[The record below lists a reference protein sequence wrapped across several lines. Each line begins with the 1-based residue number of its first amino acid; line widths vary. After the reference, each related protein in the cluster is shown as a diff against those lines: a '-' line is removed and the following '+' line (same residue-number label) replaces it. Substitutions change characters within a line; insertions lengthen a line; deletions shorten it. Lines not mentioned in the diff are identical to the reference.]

1 VNPKNVNVAAVPNLP
16 VIFLAGTTA
25 CGKTDLALRLA
36 REFPFDLVSVDSGQV
51 YRGMDIGTA
60 KPAPAVLEKTPHGL
74 IDIRDVEEPYSAA
87 DFRTDAQR
95 LISDSRRRGR
105 IPLCVGGTLFYFSA
119 LFYGL
124 SDLPPADA
132 LLRATLEE
140 EARTVGWPGLYER
153 LHRLAPDAA
162 RHIAPEDRQRIL
174 RALEIH
180 MHSGSV
186 GEETARIGGL
196 ADSNV
201 RVLKLCLF
209 LSNRAVLH
217 ERISQRFKS
226 MLGQGFLEEVEGLKS
241 AFPKARQTPAMRSVG
256 YQQAWR
262 FLQGETS
269 RRQFEEDVQTAT
281 RRLAKRQLTWLRN
294 EPGWIWF
301 DALNP
306 RVFEGI
312 SRFLDAAGCR

>member
-1 VNPKNVNVAAVPNLP
+1 MNPKNVNVAAVPNLP

-60 KPAPAVLEKTPHGL
+60 KPVPAVLEKTPHGL

-186 GEETARIGGL
+186 GEEAARIGGL
-196 ADSNV
+196 AGSNV

-209 LSNRAVLH
+209 FSNRAVLH

>member
-1 VNPKNVNVAAVPNLP
+1 MPNPP

-60 KPAPAVLEKTPHGL
+60 KPAPSVLERTPHGL
-74 IDIRDVEEPYSAA
+74 INICDVERPYSAA
-87 DFRTDAQR
+87 DFRTDAQQ
-95 LISDSRRRGR
+95 LISESRSRGR

-119 LFYGL
+119 LLHGL

-132 LLRATLEE
+132 RLRSTLEE
-140 EARTVGWPGLYER
+140 EARAIGWQDLYER

-180 MHSGSV
+180 MLAG
-186 GEETARIGGL
+186 GAGKATARIGGL
-196 ADSNV
+196 MGSHV

-209 LSNRAVLH
+209 FSDRAALH
-217 ERISQRFKS
+217 ERISQRFKL
-226 MLGQGFLEEVEGLKS
+226 MLEQGFLEEVEDLKS
-241 AFPKARQTPAMRSVG
+241 AFPNARETPAMRSVG
-256 YQQAWR
+256 YQQAWG
-262 FLQGETS
+262 FLQGEIS
-269 RRQFEEDVQTAT
+269 RGQFEDDVQTAT

-306 RVFEGI
+306 RVLEGI
-312 SRFLDAAGCR
+312 SRFLAAVGCR

>member
-1 VNPKNVNVAAVPNLP
+1 MSPKNLSAATVPNPP

-60 KPAPAVLEKTPHGL
+60 KPAPSVLERTPHGL
-74 IDIRDVEEPYSAA
+74 INIRDVERPYSAA
-87 DFRTDAQR
+87 DFRTDAQQ
-95 LISDSRRRGR
+95 LISESHSRGR

-119 LFYGL
+119 LLHGL

-132 LLRATLEE
+132 RLRSTLEE
-140 EARTVGWPGLYER
+140 EARAIGWQDLYER

-180 MHSGSV
+180 MLAG
-186 GEETARIGGL
+186 GAGKATARIGGL
-196 ADSNV
+196 MGSHV

-209 LSNRAVLH
+209 FSDRAALH
-217 ERISQRFKS
+217 ERISQRFKL
-226 MLGQGFLEEVEGLKS
+226 MLEQGFLEEVEDLKS
-241 AFPKARQTPAMRSVG
+241 AFPNARETPAMRSVG
-256 YQQAWR
+256 YQQAWG
-262 FLQGETS
+262 FLQGEIS
-269 RRQFEEDVQTAT
+269 RGQFEDDVQTAT

-294 EPGWIWF
+294 DSGWTWF
-301 DALNP
+301 DALDA
-306 RVFEGI
+306 RVLEAI

>member
-1 VNPKNVNVAAVPNLP
+1 MSPKNLSAATVPNPP

-60 KPAPAVLEKTPHGL
+60 KPAPSVLERTPHGL
-74 IDIRDVEEPYSAA
+74 INIRDVERPYSAA
-87 DFRTDAQR
+87 DFRTDAQQ
-95 LISDSRRRGR
+95 LISESRSRGR

-119 LFYGL
+119 LLHGL

-132 LLRATLEE
+132 RLRSTLEE
-140 EARTVGWPGLYER
+140 EARAIGWQGLHER

-180 MHSGSV
+180 MLAG
-186 GEETARIGGL
+186 GAGKATARIGGL
-196 ADSNV
+196 MGSHV

-209 LSNRAVLH
+209 FSDRAALH
-217 ERISQRFKS
+217 ERISQRFKL
-226 MLGQGFLEEVEGLKS
+226 MLEQGFLEEVEDLKS
-241 AFPKARQTPAMRSVG
+241 AFPNARQTPAMRSVG
-256 YQQAWR
+256 YQQAWG
-262 FLQGETS
+262 FLQGEIS
-269 RRQFEEDVQTAT
+269 RGQFEDDVQTAT

-306 RVFEGI
+306 RVLEGI
-312 SRFLDAAGCR
+312 SRFLAAVGCR

>member
-1 VNPKNVNVAAVPNLP
+1 MSPKNENTSAAPNPP

-60 KPAPAVLEKTPHGL
+60 KPAPSVLERTPHGL
-74 IDIRDVEEPYSAA
+74 INIRDVQRPYSAA
-87 DFRTDAQR
+87 DFRTDAQE
-95 LISDSRRRGR
+95 LISESRSRGR

-119 LFYGL
+119 LLHGL

-132 LLRATLEE
+132 PLRATLEE
-140 EARTVGWPGLYER
+140 EATAIGWQGLYER

-162 RHIAPEDRQRIL
+162 RQIAPEDRQRIL

-180 MHSGSV
+180 MLAG
-186 GEETARIGGL
+186 GAGKAATRIGGL
-196 ADSNV
+196 MGSNV

-209 LSNRAVLH
+209 FSDRAVLH
-217 ERISQRFKS
+217 ERISQRFKL
-226 MLGQGFLEEVEGLKS
+226 MLEQGFLEEVEDLKS
-241 AFPKARQTPAMRSVG
+241 AFPDARQTPAMRSVG
-256 YQQAWR
+256 YQQAWG
-262 FLQGETS
+262 FLQGEAS
-269 RRQFEEDVQTAT
+269 REQFEEDVQTAT

-306 RVFEGI
+306 RVLEGI
-312 SRFLDAAGCR
+312 SRFLVAAGCR

>member
-1 VNPKNVNVAAVPNLP
+1 VSPKNLSAATVPNPP
-16 VIFLAGTTA
+16 VIFLAGTTG

-60 KPAPAVLEKTPHGL
+60 KPAPSVLKRAPHGL
-74 IDIRDVEEPYSAA
+74 INIRDVERPYSAA
-87 DFRTDAQR
+87 DFRMDAQQ
-95 LISDSRRRGR
+95 LISESRSRGR

-119 LFYGL
+119 LLHGL

-132 LLRATLEE
+132 RLRSTLEE
-140 EARTVGWPGLYER
+140 EARAIGWQGLYER

-180 MHSGSV
+180 MLAG
-186 GEETARIGGL
+186 GAGKAGARIGGL
-196 ADSNV
+196 MSSHV

-209 LSNRAVLH
+209 FSDRAALH
-217 ERISQRFKS
+217 ERISQRFKL
-226 MLGQGFLEEVEGLKS
+226 MLEQGFLEEVEGLKS
-241 AFPKARQTPAMRSVG
+241 AFPNARQTPAMRSVG
-256 YQQAWR
+256 YQQAWG
-262 FLQGETS
+262 FLEGEIS
-269 RRQFEEDVQTAT
+269 RGQFEDDVQTAT

-306 RVFEGI
+306 RVLEGI
-312 SRFLDAAGCR
+312 SRFLAAAGCR

>member
-1 VNPKNVNVAAVPNLP
+1 MSPKNENTSAAPNPP

-60 KPAPAVLEKTPHGL
+60 KPAPSVLERTPHGL
-74 IDIRDVEEPYSAA
+74 INIRDVQRPYSAA
-87 DFRTDAQR
+87 DFRTDAQE
-95 LISDSRRRGR
+95 LISESRSRGR

-119 LFYGL
+119 LLHGL
-124 SDLPPADA
+124 SDLPSADA
-132 LLRATLEE
+132 PLRATLEE
-140 EARTVGWPGLYER
+140 EATAIGWQGLYER

-162 RHIAPEDRQRIL
+162 RQIAPEDRQRIL

-180 MHSGSV
+180 MLAG
-186 GEETARIGGL
+186 GAGKAATRIGGL
-196 ADSNV
+196 MGSNV

-209 LSNRAVLH
+209 FSDRAVLH
-217 ERISQRFKS
+217 ERISQRFKL
-226 MLGQGFLEEVEGLKS
+226 MLEQGFLEEVEDLKS
-241 AFPKARQTPAMRSVG
+241 AFPDARQTPAMRSVG
-256 YQQAWR
+256 YQQAWG

-269 RRQFEEDVQTAT
+269 REQFEEDVQTAT

-306 RVFEGI
+306 RVLEGI
-312 SRFLDAAGCR
+312 SRFLAAAGCR